1 MHNFQNFPSKPS
13 AHRTKTPNGVT
24 ASISQCDNCC
34 PVCSDCLA
42 WRDNALETGVPGKQF
57 VLYTLHA
64 CILPIDHYHHHFH
77 THTYVLTPRLGAK
90 LVKAILQP
98 DSRIKSPMFIFT
110 ERRLC
115 NRCHDV
121 TMSRCRD
128 TRQEPEQ
135 RRGGDVGA

>member
-13 AHRTKTPNGVT
+13 AHRTKTPARVT

-34 PVCSDCLA
+34 PACLA
-42 WRDNALETGVPGKQF
+42 WRDNALQTGEPGKQF

-90 LVKAILQP
+90 LVKASSQP